1 VEVGRERVLTTAM
14 IAICRS
20 RTFGSAILRD
30 VNEHQRR
37 VWHRMIEAID
47 AYEAATLNVRFRT
60 HLRKRDFSTI
70 LRNDVL

>member
-20 RTFGSAILRD
+20 RTFGSAILPD

-47 AYEAATLNVRFRT
+47 AYEAGDLEREVSDSPSKARFLNDPE
-60 HLRKRDFSTI
+60 K
-70 LRNDVL
+70 